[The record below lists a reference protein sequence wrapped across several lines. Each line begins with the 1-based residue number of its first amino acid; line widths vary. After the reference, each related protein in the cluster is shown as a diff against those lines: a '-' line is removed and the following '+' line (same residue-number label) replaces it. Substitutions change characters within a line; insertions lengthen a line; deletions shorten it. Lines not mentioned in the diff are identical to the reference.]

1 MIRNLW
7 PFCVLAATL
16 VWAQGN
22 SEHPGAPAPNISPD
36 TPVITIKGL
45 CSQPGASAASGA
57 DSACTTVVT
66 RTQFERLVTVLK
78 AEKDPQS
85 RQQLST
91 AYPQI
96 LVLAHEAEARGLD
109 KQPNVQE
116 RLSFARLQ
124 ILSREL
130 VGQIQEE
137 AAKVPDKDIEDY
149 YRQNPGQ
156 FEQVSLERIIVP
168 NQAQPKPDGK
178 DVTANLDE
186 NAMTKLAEALRA
198 RAATGEDFTKLQ
210 KEAYGAAGLSGN
222 TEPNPHMDKLRRR
235 GLPLTHA
242 SVFDMKPGEVSPV
255 ISDATGHYIYKLES
269 KETEPLDAVKSEI
282 SNALRRQR
290 FEKMVHQVEEPFKTD
305 VNHAYF
311 GAEAKA
317 PDD

>member
-1 MIRNLW
+1 MIRNFW
-7 PFCVLAATL
+7 PFCVLATVFA
-16 VWAQGN
+16 WAQAN
-22 SEHPGAPAPNISPD
+22 SEHPAAPASTISPD

-45 CSQPGASAASGA
+45 CSQPGVSAASGP

-66 RTQFERLVTVLK
+66 RAQFERLVTVLK

-109 KQPNVQE
+109 KQPGVQE
-116 RLSFARLQ
+116 RLNFARLQ

-130 VGQIQEE
+130 VGQIREE
-137 AAKVPDKDIEDY
+137 AAHVPDKDIEDY

-156 FEQVSLERIIVP
+156 FEQVSLERIIIP
-168 NQAQPKPDGK
+168 IRAQPKPDAQGA
-178 DVTANLDE
+178 TGNLDE
-186 NAMTKLAEALRA
+186 TAMTKLAESLRA
-198 RAATGEDFTKLQ
+198 RAAAGEDFTKLQ
-210 KEAYGAAGLSGN
+210 KQAYEAAGLSGN

-235 GLPLTHA
+235 GLPLAHA

-269 KETEPLDAVKSEI
+269 KEAESLEAVKSEI
-282 SNALRRQR
+282 SNTLHRQR
-290 FEKMVHQVEEPFKTD
+290 FEKMVHQVEEPFKAD

-311 GAEAKA
+311 GAEVKA